1 LWLCTLIKKGEIAQ
15 GKKYLFK
22 LQLRIFFMP
31 GNYLLHY
38 LCRNKLNSNAPANC
52 TIYRLPGFAL
62 PYYWAFGKNR
72 VVFSHF
78 FCQRLYL
85 FYYLCHYFKRHTGIN
100 NQWHFVLHQ
109 HLIEFKGEEKMIDRF
124 FQYYQQDIA
133 GYFPSF
139 QKNMLLQNLNF
150 AVLRDLVIA
159 NVFSAKLTEKGDAEV
174 NINYTLEKYRDYK
187 VGKFIFQREKEFLL
201 SKGIKRIVYRQVT
214 NKNHLYFLKKMG
226 FLPEQAGNETF
237 WVKAI

>member
-1 LWLCTLIKKGEIAQ
+1 
-15 GKKYLFK
+15 
-22 LQLRIFFMP
+22 
-31 GNYLLHY
+31 
-38 LCRNKLNSNAPANC
+38 
-52 TIYRLPGFAL
+52 
-62 PYYWAFGKNR
+62 
-72 VVFSHF
+72 
-78 FCQRLYL
+78 
-85 FYYLCHYFKRHTGIN
+85 
-100 NQWHFVLHQ
+100 
-109 HLIEFKGEEKMIDRF
+109 MIDRF

-214 NKNHLYFLKKMG
+214 NKNHLYFLKKWG
-226 FLPEQAGNETF
+226 FCRSRQATKLFG
-237 WVKAI
+237 

>member
-1 LWLCTLIKKGEIAQ
+1 
-15 GKKYLFK
+15 
-22 LQLRIFFMP
+22 MP

-78 FCQRLYL
+78 SASGCTCFIIYAIILNAIPVLITNGTLFCINI
-85 FYYLCHYFKRHTGIN
+85 YYLRKLLKKKEF
-100 NQWHFVLHQ
+100 FD
-109 HLIEFKGEEKMIDRF
+109 LIEFKGEEKMIDRF

-214 NKNHLYFLKKMG
+214 NKNHLYFLKKWG
-226 FLPEQAGNETF
+226 FCRSRQATKLFG
-237 WVKAI
+237 

>member
-1 LWLCTLIKKGEIAQ
+1 MLQQIAPYIGYLASLCLIIGLLAKTE
-15 GKKYLFK
+15 LFF
-22 LQLRIFFMP
+22 RIFSASGCTCFII
-31 GNYLLHY
+31 YAII
-38 LCRNKLNSNAPANC
+38 LNAIPVLITNG
-52 TIYRLPGFAL
+52 TL
-62 PYYWAFGKNR
+62 
-72 VVFSHF
+72 
-78 FCQRLYL
+78 FCINI
-85 FYYLCHYFKRHTGIN
+85 YYLRKLLKKKEF
-100 NQWHFVLHQ
+100 FD
-109 HLIEFKGEEKMIDRF
+109 LIEFKGEEKMIDRF
-124 FQYYQQDIA
+124 FQYYQQDIT

-174 NINYTLEKYRDYK
+174 NINYTLAKYRDYK

-214 NKNHLYFLKKMG
+214 NKNRLYFFKKMG